1 MPLTDCCV
9 DTRRL
14 SRDQETLEAGL
25 LVIDV
30 DILADCPS
38 ETLTVWPVARIG
50 PSKKCYVT
58 KMKNHFSNTLIIM
71 YIKSDIVKGVN
82 GEHLKIM

>member
-1 MPLTDCCV
+1 MN
-9 DTRRL
+9 
-14 SRDQETLEAGL
+14 QETLEAGL
-25 LVIDV
+25 LDTDV
-30 DILADCPS
+30 DNRDDCPS

-58 KMKNHFSNTLIIM
+58 KLKNHFSNTLIIM

-82 GEHLKIM
+82 CEHLKIM